1 MKVLAM
7 CKDFKMHIMK
17 YEENAAMVTVICME
31 ALSLITFAANVL
43 KNDQYWLKE
52 ICSQC
57 GECVSSMQIIF
68 NPNKVNDNL

>member
-1 MKVLAM
+1 M

-52 ICSQC
+52 ICCQC